1 MGFALDNLMD
11 DSDTP
16 RGFNSAIERSIMQR
30 IEDDT
35 NRMIDRRIAQETNY
49 NKKTKMKLKR
59 KLLIKMKDILVILNQ
74 MRI

>member
-1 MGFALDNLMD
+1 
-11 DSDTP
+11 
-16 RGFNSAIERSIMQR
+16 MQR

-49 NKKTKMKLKR
+49 NKRLKMKLKR

>member
-1 MGFALDNLMD
+1 
-11 DSDTP
+11 
-16 RGFNSAIERSIMQR
+16 MQR

>member
-35 NRMIDRRIAQETNY
+35 NRMIDRRIA
-49 NKKTKMKLKR
+49 KKQIIIKRLK
-59 KLLIKMKDILVILNQ
+59 
-74 MRI
+74 